1 MKAQTLGVILMLR
14 GREGDARRDDW
25 AERGYHLARRI
36 ISALLVFAA
45 GLNVACGSTVLQP
58 GPWNQ
63 IHSDARNSGFNA
75 VHSVSAKPQVKL
87 WTAPV
92 GQISLSSPVVGPNG
106 VVHIGNLAGE
116 AVAINPDGTQRW
128 RLRLGSSIVAPPAV
142 DMGSGEILYV
152 VQNPVAPTEYLS
164 FLYRLSPSG
173 EILTVSTEQNLN
185 TSAAPKIWGNYVF
198 LQTGVRF
205 SSGNQSGVAR
215 YYIYVF
221 DRVSLQVVAK
231 WAPVC
236 GHPAC
241 GSGPDW
247 FEDFIECLT
256 IPAVLTDCPNKY
268 HARTPGPK
276 QDPSVAI
283 VDARNVVDNP
293 NRPII
298 IAATGFCAAAM
309 RFDPSAPFNQRLT
322 QLWGHK
328 LVGDCEKPVLC
339 TSPAVIA
346 GTQAVIGDGTGRI
359 ISHDVGTG
367 TELWKQDIGDGV
379 QWPPVAHLRQMFV
392 VKDNSVVELD
402 SDGTFLNRTF
412 PQGFGYAAALSL
424 KFLYVTTSA
433 GLFSFRPTALPLFDF
448 DTTTA
453 DTTSG
458 FAQSTPALA
467 QNGTLYVSTP
477 SGFIHAYS
485 PASP

>member
-1 MKAQTLGVILMLR
+1 MNA
-14 GREGDARRDDW
+14 
-25 AERGYHLARRI
+25 
-36 ISALLVFAA
+36 
-45 GLNVACGSTVLQP
+45 ACGSTVLQP

-75 VHSVSAKPQVKL
+75 VHSVSAQPQVKL

-92 GQISLSSPVVGPNG
+92 GQISLSSPVVGPDG
-106 VVHIGNLAGE
+106 VVYIGNLAGE
-116 AVAINPDGTQRW
+116 AVAINPDGTPRW
-128 RLRLGSSIVAPPAV
+128 RVRLGSSIVAPPAV

-152 VQNPVAPTEYLS
+152 VQNPVTPTEYLS
-164 FLYRLSPSG
+164 FLYRLSPAG

-215 YYIYVF
+215 YSIYVF

-231 WAPVC
+231 AVPVC

-247 FEDFIECLT
+247 FEVFVDFMECLAT
-256 IPAVLTDCPNKY
+256 FPVSDECGNKY
-268 HARTPGPK
+268 HSRTPGPK

-283 VDARNVVDNP
+283 VAARNVVDNP
-293 NRPII
+293 NRPIVV
-298 IAATGFCAAAM
+298 AATGFCVAAM
-309 RFDPSAPFNQRLT
+309 RFDPSAPFDQRLT

-346 GTQAVIGDGTGRI
+346 GTQAVIGDGRGRI

-367 TELWKQDIGDGV
+367 TELWKQDIGDDV
-379 QWPPVAHLRQMFV
+379 RWPPVAHLRHIFV
-392 VKDNSVVELD
+392 VRNNSVVELG
-402 SDGTFLNRTF
+402 SDGTMLNRTF
-412 PQGFGYAAALSL
+412 PQGEGYAAALSL
-424 KFLYVTTSA
+424 KFLHVTTSA
-433 GLFSFRPTALPLFDF
+433 GLFSFRPIPTGLLLFDF
-448 DTTTA
+448 DTTIAYTNPGA
-453 DTTSG
+453 PV
-458 FAQSTPALA
+458 QSTPVLA
-467 QNGTLYVSTP
+467 PNGTLYVSTP
-477 SGFIHAYS
+477 SGFIHAYRPGS
-485 PASP
+485 P